1 VTERFEA
8 AMWVTIEPYMNNNVA
23 QVTEPTNKLADEDET
38 VDVLDVLLV
47 LASRRRFIGLVTLS
61 AFLVSVVISLLL
73 KSNFTATALIMPPQQ
88 SSSSSGLLNQLGS
101 LASLGGGASASLG
114 LKTPADM
121 YIGILQSRTIAD
133 EIIAQFKLR
142 DTYKTKKM
150 QDTRAALKSH
160 ITIESGKDGLIQI
173 SVVDHD
179 PQRASDMANAYVAEL
194 YDMNSNLAITE
205 AAQRRVFFDQQLYE
219 EKKALATAEE
229 DLRATQ
235 QKTGLIQLSGQAL
248 MIIQS
253 ISQLRAQIA
262 SREVE
267 LQSLRISATDQNPDV
282 ARLNSEIS
290 TMRQQLAK
298 LENDQQSIPQP
309 GDIALPAGRVAED
322 SLEYGRKLRE
332 VKYHETLFDLLSR
345 QYEAAR
351 IDEAKSAPII
361 QVIDH
366 AVPPDK
372 RSGPNRAL
380 LVLGGII
387 GGLFGAC
394 IWILFAQGLLAMRN
408 SPVRAEKLERFR
420 RTLHPMA

>member
-1 VTERFEA
+1 
-8 AMWVTIEPYMNNNVA
+8 MNTVA
-23 QVTEPTNKLADEDET
+23 QASEPKNKPVDMGDDES
-38 VDVLDVLLV
+38 VDVLDIFLV
-47 LASRRRFIGLVTLS
+47 LGSRRRFIGLVTLS
-61 AFLVSVVISLLL
+61 AFLASVVISLLL
-73 KSNFTATALIMPPQQ
+73 KPNFMATALIMPPQQ
-88 SSSSSGLLNQLGS
+88 SSSSAGLLSQLGS

-133 EIIAQFKLR
+133 EIISQFNLKG
-142 DTYKTKKM
+142 TYKTKKM
-150 QDTRAALKSH
+150 QDTRAILKSH
-160 ITIESGKDGLIQI
+160 TTIESGKDGLIRI

-179 PQRASDMANAYVAEL
+179 PQRASDLANAYVTEL
-194 YDMNSNLAITE
+194 HSMNSNLAITE
-205 AAQRRVFFDQQLYE
+205 AAQRRVFFDQQLE
-219 EKKALATAEE
+219 GEKNALTMAEE

-248 MIIQS
+248 MIIQT
-253 ISQLRAQIA
+253 IGQMRAQIA

-267 LQSLRISATDQNPDV
+267 LQSVRAFATDQNPEV
-282 ARLNSEIS
+282 IRLNGEIA

-298 LENDQQSIPQP
+298 LENDQQSAVQP
-309 GDIALPAGRVAED
+309 GNIALPAGRVAQD
-322 SLEYGRKLRE
+322 SLEYSRKLRE

-372 RSGPNRAL
+372 RSGPSRAL
-380 LVLGGII
+380 LVLGGIL
-387 GGLFGAC
+387 GGLFGAS
-394 IWILFAQGLLAMRN
+394 IWILFAQGLSVMRN

-420 RTLHPMA
+420 RSLHPMV

>member
-1 VTERFEA
+1 
-8 AMWVTIEPYMNNNVA
+8 MNNVA
-23 QVTEPTNKLADEDET
+23 QATEPTNKPVNTGEDEY
-38 VDVLDVLLV
+38 VDVLDILLV
-47 LASRRRFIGLVTLS
+47 LVSRRRFIGLITLS

-73 KSNFTATALIMPPQQ
+73 KPNFTATAVIMPPQQ

-133 EIIAQFKLR
+133 EIISQFKLSA
-142 DTYKTKKM
+142 TYKTKTM
-150 QDTRAALKSH
+150 QDARAALKSQS
-160 ITIESGKDGLIQI
+160 TIESGKDGLIQI

-179 PQRASDMANAYVAEL
+179 AQRASDLANAYVAAL
-194 YDMNSNLAITE
+194 YSMNSSLAITE
-205 AAQRRVFFDQQLYE
+205 AAQRRVFFDQQLE
-219 EKKALATAEE
+219 GEKKALTTAEE

-248 MIIQS
+248 MTIQT
-253 ISQLRAQIA
+253 IGELRAQIS

-267 LQSLRISATDQNPDV
+267 LQSMRDFATDQNPDLI
-282 ARLNSEIS
+282 RLNSEIS
-290 TMRQQLAK
+290 TMRQQLVK
-298 LENDQQSIPQP
+298 LQNDQQSVVQP
-309 GDIALPAGRVAED
+309 GNIALPAGRVAED

-351 IDEAKSAPII
+351 MDEAKSAPII

-366 AVPPDK
+366 AVPSDK
-372 RSGPNRAL
+372 RSGPKRSL
-380 LVLGGII
+380 III
-387 GGLFGAC
+387 GGVLAGFLLSCLGV
-394 IWILFAQGLLAMRN
+394 LLRRGFYGL
-408 SPVRAEKLERFR
+408 K
-420 RTLHPMA
+420 LHPQYSARLQTIDDLLRR